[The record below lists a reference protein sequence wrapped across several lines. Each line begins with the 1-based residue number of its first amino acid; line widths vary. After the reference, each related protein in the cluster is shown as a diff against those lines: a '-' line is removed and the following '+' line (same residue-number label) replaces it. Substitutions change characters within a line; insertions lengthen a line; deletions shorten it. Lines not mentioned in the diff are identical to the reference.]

1 MAIKSQKVLPDTP
14 SMEVE
19 LLRQQLNNLLTAL
32 DGAANFAAL
41 QTALAVGGSAEA
53 STIDLVP
60 SPMPLRT
67 PKFPA

>member
-1 MAIKSQKVLPDTP
+1 MAIKSQKVSPDVV

-19 LLRQQLNNLLTAL
+19 LLRRQLNNLLKAI

-53 STIDLVP
+53 TTVDVVP
-60 SPMPLRT
+60 APFPLPT

>member
-1 MAIKSQKVLPDTP
+1 MAIKSQRVLPDTP

-19 LLRQQLNNLLTAL
+19 LLRRQFNNLLTAL

-41 QTALAVGGSAEA
+41 QSALAVGGSAEA

-60 SPMPLRT
+60 AQMPLPT